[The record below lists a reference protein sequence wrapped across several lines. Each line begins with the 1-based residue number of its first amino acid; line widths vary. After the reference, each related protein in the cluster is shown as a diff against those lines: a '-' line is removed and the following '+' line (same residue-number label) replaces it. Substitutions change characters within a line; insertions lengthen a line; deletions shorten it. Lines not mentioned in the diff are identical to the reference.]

1 MVEVQ
6 KEVFSIEEITS
17 EVKALGSHI
26 GAVVSFIGYV
36 RDFDVSENKML
47 LEMRLE
53 HYPGMTEKVLQTIEK
68 KAFSKWDLSAVRIV
82 HRVGILKLND
92 PIVAVV
98 VASPHRNNAFDAC
111 RFIIDF
117 LKTEAP
123 FWKKEVT
130 NKGAYWVEDKKSD
143 LKQSMSWKKEG

>member
-26 GAVVSFIGYV
+26 GAIVSFIGYV

-98 VASPHRNNAFDAC
+98 VASPHGAARKEEDGREEQDAVHHGQASRARC
-111 RFIIDF
+111 GVAA
-117 LKTEAP
+117 LLQ
-123 FWKKEVT
+123 
-130 NKGAYWVEDKKSD
+130 NKVVLAAACATAVYY
-143 LKQSMSWKKEG
+143 

>member
-26 GAVVSFIGYV
+26 GAIVSFIGYV

-82 HRVGILKLND
+82 HR
-92 PIVAVV
+92 
-98 VASPHRNNAFDAC
+98 
-111 RFIIDF
+111 
-117 LKTEAP
+117 
-123 FWKKEVT
+123 
-130 NKGAYWVEDKKSD
+130 
-143 LKQSMSWKKEG
+143 EGS

>member
-1 MVEVQ
+1 
-6 KEVFSIEEITS
+6 
-17 EVKALGSHI
+17 
-26 GAVVSFIGYV
+26 
-36 RDFDVSENKML
+36 
-47 LEMRLE
+47 
-53 HYPGMTEKVLQTIEK
+53 MTEKVLQTIEK

-143 LKQSMSWKKEG
+143 LKQSISWKKEG